1 MNDCSLWI
9 ADVNTD
15 PFPFSISS
23 DMNKGK
29 IAVIK
34 VKIPR
39 TYEIIKEW
47 KEKKHKMKI
56 HSESEID
63 SQNSSKQTTLE

>member
-1 MNDCSLWI
+1 MKDCSLWI

-23 DMNKGK
+23 DMKSGK

-47 KEKKHKMKI
+47 KEKKHKMKT
-56 HSESEID
+56 HNESEID
-63 SQNSSKQTTLE
+63 SQNNSKQTTLE

>member
-23 DMNKGK
+23 DMKSGK
-29 IAVIK
+29 IAVII

-47 KEKKHKMKI
+47 KEKKHKMKT
-56 HSESEID
+56 HSESGID
-63 SQNSSKQTTLE
+63 SLSYSKQTTLE